1 MPRRQLALSKAEGCG
16 RTPPAAEAEAAWG
29 VPSGRRRYILGSRS
43 RIIRTMLRDP
53 SLIPLSR
60 QHQHALALCVRIE
73 RALQKSSADLDAW
86 QLEVEQQYQQE
97 ISFHFAAEE
106 SVLFPAARRFPELVS
121 VVEELSDE
129 HVRLRE
135 HFARAKERTL
145 DRDELVAFATLLS
158 GHIRKEERQLFE
170 AMQKLVEADELR
182 RIGAALERELAVG
195 HQTCN
200 FPKPPRR

>member
-1 MPRRQLALSKAEGCG
+1 
-16 RTPPAAEAEAAWG
+16 
-29 VPSGRRRYILGSRS
+29 
-43 RIIRTMLRDP
+43 MLRDP

-60 QHQHALALCVRIE
+60 EHQHALALCVRIE
-73 RALQKSSADLDAW
+73 RALQQNVVDLDPW

-97 ISFHFAAEE
+97 IGFHFAAEE

-121 VVEELSDE
+121 LVEELSDE

-145 DRDELVAFATLLS
+145 DRDTLSACAKLLS
-158 GHIRKEERQLFE
+158 EHIRKEKRWLFE

-195 HQTCN
+195 RRACSL
-200 FPKPPRR
+200 PKPPRY